1 MCLKK
6 ISLPQERMADFDL
19 EAFVRAA
26 EELNRRNAETFT
38 LPFPKDPSRFI
49 SHYHFELRP
58 PEFAGVGEPQG
69 GLSGLLGSVVDFSFV
84 RSVFAPSYSGQG
96 GPCHDPASLFFL
108 TLAVRLDDYPD
119 YAAFCRDLRQ
129 EDKGRRYREMA
140 GIGGSVP
147 GEDDLCNFRR
157 RVGAET
163 IDAVMDVFVNF
174 FREFGLVGEQMFS
187 TDGQLEPSC
196 SRFRGCAHFCD
207 GCGEMPLTA
216 EHREEMTRQIL
227 AGKKQISITC
237 PFPDAVEKIRR
248 NTEKKKGGPVVPRV
262 ILLGVDHLPPGC
274 SDLSGNEEVT
284 RLLSPGTELPPLTVT
299 RCSLSTDSDGETVGR
314 CPKFPSDPEAGVGY
328 HVDTQNPAGKERVF
342 GYNHLRT
349 TALSPELGLEL
360 PVGKTTRP
368 AGISEGGVFTEH
380 LSGLPVPVLPGQVH
394 LLDAAY
400 DQKNIYTEII
410 GNGGIPVIRYNPR
423 RENLSEEALLKR
435 GYDVNGVPYSP
446 CGRLCRSGEYD
457 HETESRQHTCGH
469 ACPAGERA
477 ECPHGGEVGGY
488 GRRMSVEDHP
498 RLVGPIRRGTDE
510 WDILYSNRTSAE
522 RTNSYDQEVVGKG
535 RRHGF
540 RGLRAFSFSASV
552 RTLAQLLRKSL
563 NFVLSVTYAL
573 GGAVPANA

>member
-6 ISLPQERMADFDL
+6 ISLPRERMTDFDL
-19 EAFVRAA
+19 DAFVRAA
-26 EELNRRNAETFT
+26 EDLNRRNAETFT
-38 LPFPKDPSRFI
+38 DPFPKDPSRLV
-49 SHYHFELRP
+49 SHYNFDPRP
-58 PEFAGVGEPQG
+58 PEFAAPGEPQG
-69 GLSGLLGSVVDFSFV
+69 GLSGLPASLIDFGFV
-84 RSVFAPSYSGQG
+84 RSVFASAYSDQG
-96 GPCHDPASLFFL
+96 GHCHDPASLFVL
-108 TLAVRLDDYPD
+108 TLAVHLDGYSD
-119 YAAFCRDLRQ
+119 YASFCRDLRQ

-207 GCGEMPLTA
+207 GCGEIRLTA

-248 NTEKKKGGPVVPRV
+248 NTEKKKGGPVIPKV
-262 ILLGVDHLPPGC
+262 ILLGVDRLPPDRP
-274 SDLSGNEEVT
+274 DLAGNEEVT
-284 RLLSPGTELPPLTVT
+284 GLLSPDTELPPLTVT
-299 RCSLSTDSDGETVGR
+299 RCALSTDSDGETVGR
-314 CPKFPSDPEAGVGY
+314 CPKFPSDPGAGVGY

-342 GYNHLRT
+342 GYNHMRT

-360 PVGKTTRP
+360 PVGTTTWP

-400 DQKNIYTEII
+400 DQKDIYMDIL
-410 GNGGIPVIRYNPR
+410 GNGGVPVIRYNPR
-423 RENLSEEALLKR
+423 RENLSGDALLKR
-435 GYDVNGVPYSP
+435 GYDVNGVPYAP

-457 HETESRQHTCGH
+457 HDSESRRHVCGH
-469 ACPAGERA
+469 VCPTEERA
-477 ECPHGGEVGGY
+477 ECPHGDEVGGY
-488 GRRMSVEDHP
+488 VRVMPADEYP
-498 RLVGPIRRGTDE
+498 RLVGPVLRGTDE

-563 NFVLSVTYAL
+563 NFILSVTYAL